1 MKLGKR
7 VADLEAEEIGAA
19 PRKFHLLEL
28 DQGQTLEE
36 AKDEYGRDLIG
47 PDDICMMVF
56 GFSEVNGDDQA
67 NSSLADNPQVRL

>member
-7 VADLEAEEIGAA
+7 VADLEAREIGAA
-19 PRKFHLLEL
+19 PKKFHLLEL

-47 PDDICMMVF
+47 PDDICMMIV
-56 GFSEVNGDDQA
+56 GFSEVDGDDPVD
-67 NSSLADNPQVRL
+67 STHS